1 MNFLSPHEIATL
13 RARHRQDSNGRT
25 RDRIKAILLA
35 NEGWTYLMISEALL
49 LDDQTIS
56 RHVQE
61 YKEKQKLTIDS
72 GGSKSLLSYADTEA
86 LIAHIKSTLYDY
98 VKDICVYVKKT
109 YTVDYTV
116 SGLTSWLKNNGF
128 VYKQPKGRPFK
139 ADAEQQKK
147 FIEFYGTLM
156 NTTPEDEPILFG
168 DSVHP
173 TQATRLSRGWI
184 FKGEDH
190 LVPTTG
196 QKTRVNIT
204 GALNLETAA
213 FFHQTYDRISGE
225 SFIDF
230 LNGLQEFYPK
240 APQIHLI
247 VDQGSCHTS
256 KMVKEYLE
264 GSNVRIKLHYLP
276 PYSPNLNPIERLWK
290 IMHSFVSNNRH
301 YPKAKEFVESVNNFL
316 NNTVLEIKEI
326 ILNRCTDNFQL
337 L

>member
-13 RARHRQDSNGRT
+13 RARHRQDRNGRT

-61 YKEKQKLTIDS
+61 YKEKQKLNIDS

-86 LIAHIKSTLYDY
+86 LIAHIKSALYDY
-98 VKDICVYVKKT
+98 VKDIFVNVKKT

-168 DSVHP
+168 NSVHP
-173 TQATRLSRGWI
+173 TQATRLTRGWI
-184 FKGEDH
+184 FKGEDL

-196 QKTRVNIT
+196 QKTGVTIT

-213 FFHQTYDRISGE
+213 FFHQTYDRILGE

-326 ILNRCTDNFQL
+326 ILNRCKDNFQL